1 MYSKNYCVNNYE
13 FTGINSNPHSLLP
26 TPYSLLPIPYSLLPT
41 PYSLLQATI
50 FISVQVLIVVVVE
63 NQLADQKHQD
73 CGFDNRLYPAL

>member
-41 PYSLLQATI
+41 S
-50 FISVQVLIVVVVE
+50 S
-63 NQLADQKHQD
+63 N
-73 CGFDNRLYPAL
+73 NLYFRPGTYRGGS